1 MPDES
6 PRAHFD
12 RLKRQLQES
21 ILREYPNPERRG
33 CPGNLVLGELARR
46 PLDDALES
54 DSNWQHAMH
63 CSECYRE
70 FLGIRAAM
78 KRRQKTRRAAVGV
91 GLAAVVAVAAII
103 FSTNHPA
110 GGRRSTSPRT
120 AEPIFH
126 PRLVDLQGRSM
137 TRSDKGNGETN
148 PILLGRERE
157 ELKIQLP
164 FGSRAGTYEIQFL
177 NTANQPLLSVTAQA
191 RIDNGV
197 TALTARM
204 DLSNFEPGKY
214 LLGIRQISYDWTY
227 YPVLL
232 Q

>member
-21 ILREYPNPERRG
+21 ILREYPNPQRRG
-33 CPGNLVLGELARR
+33 CPGNFALQGLALR
-46 PLDDALES
+46 PLDDSLEG
-54 DSNWQHAMH
+54 DSNWQHVTH
-63 CSECYRE
+63 CAECYRE
-70 FLGIRAAM
+70 FLDIRAAM
-78 KRRQKTRRAAVGV
+78 RRRQKTRRAAIGV
-91 GLAAVVAVAAII
+91 GLAAVVAVAVII
-103 FSTNHPA
+103 VFAHHPA
-110 GGRRSTSPRT
+110 GSPSSTRPRT
-120 AEPIFH
+120 AEQIFH
-126 PRLVDLQGRSM
+126 PRLVDLQGRSG
-137 TRSDKGNGETN
+137 TRSDKGNEDTN
-148 PILLGRERE
+148 PIVLGQEPE
-157 ELKIQLP
+157 ELTIRLP
-164 FGSRAGTYEIQFL
+164 FASRAGTYEIQLL

-197 TALTARM
+197 TAFTARM

-214 LLGIRQISYDWTY
+214 SLGIRQIAYDWTY